1 MRKKGSNLDA
11 RWWNHVSCI
20 SCFWPVDRSFE
31 SFYFARGS
39 RNQHFSYLG
48 YGALQLQNV
57 HFCSFGIR
65 VRGCLSVGAVG
76 APTVFHK
83 VCLEPIKNCQNI
95 LDFHPK
101 IVSVQYLHSQLWNSY
116 VTPDESFSTKNL
128 EICLKSSIRSRPST
142 ILHPN
147 FTRLLLEVL

>member
-11 RWWNHVSCI
+11 RWWNHFSCI

-39 RNQHFSYLG
+39 RNQHFSHLG

-65 VRGCLSVGAVG
+65 VRDRVSMGAVG

-116 VTPDESFSTKNL
+116 VTPDESFSTKKRTL
-128 EICLKSSIRSRPST
+128 LKG
-142 ILHPN
+142 
-147 FTRLLLEVL
+147 FWQ